1 VVGAICRRNNKLNS
15 GGHLSD
21 VIGFIEGRIFTN
33 LIGAPVAQQFGS
45 RGKRTQQQ
53 QQRLGNK
60 KTIAGHDLAAF

>member
-1 VVGAICRRNNKLNS
+1 MVGAIWRRNNKLYS

-21 VIGFIEGRIFTN
+21 VIGFIGGRIFTN

-53 QQRLGNK
+53 RRRGNK
-60 KTIAGHDLAAF
+60 NTIAGHDLAAF